1 MLLGIAFTVYFSV
14 TLLLSS
20 STGSNLKSHPRNDMV
35 NQAKDSPNNRSKDND
50 SGIIHAA
57 AAAAVNHYDLHY
69 LLDTLRR
76 ELMTPSL
83 YPEYY
88 YDSKKH
94 PSRFTTTPSTSLSA
108 SSIEVVPLPV
118 SSCRITYT
126 IDPYAIA
133 FYQDMLHDYK
143 HQQLMSQRYR
153 FDSDFREYL
162 NEWLLLEFFLS
173 SPCRINGTDE
183 DDDIRRGSQG
193 SNDINY
199 RYDQQ
204 ARVSDGVRQPS
215 MPLNYNYNDINNYNN
230 SISNDLS
237 TRSNPPNY
245 HIIFLPFKYL
255 LSIKQAL
262 SIATKRIITKVFM
275 NAITSPSFEHHRE
288 GYILVHASTLNYKEL
303 FVNIL
308 THYDEVIMIRYQS
321 VLWTMI

>member
-20 STGSNLKSHPRNDMV
+20 TGSNLKAHPRNDMV
-35 NQAKDSPNNRSKDND
+35 NQAKDSSNSRSKDND
-50 SGIIHAA
+50 SGIIHPT
-57 AAAAVNHYDLHY
+57 AAAVNHYDLHY

-88 YDSKKH
+88 YDSKH
-94 PSRFTTTPSTSLSA
+94 PSRFTTTPSTSSSLSSSSSSS

-173 SPCRINGTDE
+173 SPCRINGTD
-183 DDDIRRGSQG
+183 DDDNDDIGRGSQG
-193 SNDINY
+193 GNDINY

-204 ARVSDGVRQPS
+204 TRVSKGVRQPS
-215 MPLNYNYNDINNYNN
+215 MPLNNNNDNNNN
-230 SISNDLS
+230 NISNDLS

-308 THYDEVIMIRYQS
+308 THYDEVIMYD
-321 VLWTMI
+321 

>member
-1 MLLGIAFTVYFSV
+1 MLLGIAFTVYLTV
-14 TLLLSS
+14 TLLLS

-35 NQAKDSPNNRSKDND
+35 NQAKDSPSSHSKDND
-50 SGIIHAA
+50 SIIIHAA

-76 ELMTPSL
+76 ELKTPSL

-88 YDSKKH
+88 YDSKH
-94 PSRFTTTPSTSLSA
+94 PSRFTTAPSISLSSSLSA

-133 FYQDMLHDYK
+133 FYQDILHDYK

-173 SPCRINGTDE
+173 SPCRINGTD
-183 DDDIRRGSQG
+183 DDDNNVGRGSQG
-193 SNDINY
+193 GNDINY

-204 ARVSDGVRQPS
+204 TRVSESVRQPS
-215 MPLNYNYNDINNYNN
+215 MPLNNNVNNSNNNNN
-230 SISNDLS
+230 SISTNDLS

-275 NAITSPSFEHHRE
+275 NAITSPSFEHHRQS
-288 GYILVHASTLNYKEL
+288 YILVHASTLNFKEL

-308 THYDEVIMIRYQS
+308 THYDKVIMIR
-321 VLWTMI
+321 